1 MSSNEPNQFNYSYFK
16 YKKQDESQQK
26 IKTHIISQNRWTK
39 EENELL
45 LNIVKKVGP
54 RKWKEISRIIK
65 TKTGKQ
71 CRDHYVNCL
80 DPKINNSLW
89 TEEEEKILLLKYEEI
104 GPHWSKIQKYLPGR
118 TNLMVKNYIN
128 NVLKRSGNNFDKI
141 NAYGNDV
148 NFFIDSKKMQTKDFT
163 AIDINYLLNKP
174 IAASEVW

>member
-1 MSSNEPNQFNYSYFK
+1 MFSMMKEF
-16 YKKQDESQQK
+16 
-26 IKTHIISQNRWTK
+26 IIIMFSC
-39 EENELL
+39 LL
-45 LNIVKKVGP
+45 
-54 RKWKEISRIIK
+54 IIEFIIIMFSCRLK
-65 TKTGKQ
+65 NKTGKQ

-174 IAASEVW
+174 MAASEVW